1 MTFTYHD
8 DKWNLSASA
17 THVYFVG
24 GPFSQWFACPM
35 RGRMPFS
42 DEAAHV
48 IFNTAEQYMMAGK
61 AGLFG
66 DHEMAAR
73 IMAAKKPTE
82 QKALGRQ
89 VRGFDPEVWSAN
101 ARDIVTEGNRLKF
114 GQNADLREYLLA
126 TGDKVLVEGA
136 HYDPVWGVGLAWND
150 PRILDEGNWQGT
162 NWLGECLMTVRS
174 ELYDQLL
181 IRLK

>member
-8 DKWNLSASA
+8 DKWNLAASKS
-17 THVYFVG
+17 HVYFVG
-24 GPFSQWFACPM
+24 GPFSQWFPRAM

-42 DEAAHV
+42 DDASHAV
-48 IFNTAEQYMMAGK
+48 FNTAEQYMMAGK

-73 IMAAKKPTE
+73 IMGAKKPTE

-89 VRGFDPEVWSAN
+89 VRGFDPAVWNAH

-114 GQNADLREYLLA
+114 SQHSDLREYLFA
-126 TGDKVLVEGA
+126 TGDRVLVEGA

-150 PRILDEGNWQGT
+150 PRILDEANWQGT
-162 NWLGECLMTVRS
+162 NWLGQCLTVVRT

-181 IRLK
+181 AGLK